1 MLNSPTGDL
10 TAREIIAKTFSAKAR
25 RGYDPAEVDAYLMDI
40 ARQVDELNLEIDRL
54 TNEVV
59 RLSFSQPTTSSAS
72 APVAELPPPPPPV
85 ARPEPIAAVPAPVMA
100 TAPAAPAASRDL
112 TAEEESLTLILKA
125 AQKTAEV
132 TIIDARA
139 RAEEIIAEARYRAS
153 EITRE
158 SDRKAFEAAS
168 RIQTEIV
175 KLEDEL
181 TNSRDELETLH
192 CAVEDERAR
201 IRGFAQDLLRS
212 VGEELAVTTLPANVI
227 QLEPAPV
234 LDLTSENNRAA
245 ARD

>member
-1 MLNSPTGDL
+1 MLRANDAALPEVTRAFEVLAGE
-10 TAREIIAKTFSAKAR
+10 ARERLAAGGLK
-25 RGYDPAEVDAYLMDI
+25 
-40 ARQVDELNLEIDRL
+40 NLSE
-54 TNEVV
+54 
-59 RLSFSQPTTSSAS
+59 
-72 APVAELPPPPPPV
+72 AELSLFLGMRIRGQTYELLV
-85 ARPEPIAAVPAPVMA
+85 PIAAVPAPVMA

-181 TNSRDELETLH
+181 THSRDELDTLH

-234 LDLTSENNRAA
+234 LDLTTENNRAA